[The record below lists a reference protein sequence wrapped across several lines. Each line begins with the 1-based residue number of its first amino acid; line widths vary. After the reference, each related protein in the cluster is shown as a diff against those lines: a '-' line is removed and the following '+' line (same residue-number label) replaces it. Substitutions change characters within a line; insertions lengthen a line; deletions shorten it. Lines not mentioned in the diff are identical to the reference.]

1 MILWKGQVIRMMI
14 DRTIETPTRRQWRE
28 WLSDNHA
35 TEKYVW
41 LISTKEQP
49 EQYVDFVEE
58 ALCFGWVDST
68 RKKTDDG
75 RLAQR
80 YSPRSKKSNWTEL
93 NKERV
98 RRMERLGLMTA
109 AGRAALPDMRPEA
122 FVVDEDI
129 AAELRQDEA
138 LYRHY
143 LALPE
148 LYVRIRID
156 NIQSVRGDPA
166 LFRSRLDKF
175 IENTR
180 EGKLYGQWHDDGRLL
195 GLE

>member
-1 MILWKGQVIRMMI
+1 MNRMII
-14 DRTIETPTRRQWRE
+14 DRTIETPTRQQWRD

-41 LISTKEQP
+41 LISSKEQP
-49 EQYVDFVEE
+49 ESYVDFVEE

-68 RKKTDDG
+68 RKRTDDG
-75 RLAQR
+75 RSAQR

-98 RRMERLGLMTA
+98 RRMERLGLMTES
-109 AGRAALPDMRPEA
+109 GRRALPDMRPEA

-129 AAELRQDEA
+129 LAELRQDEA

-143 LALPE
+143 EALPP

-156 NIQSVRGDPA
+156 NIQSVRSDPA

-195 GLE
+195 